1 MTALAN
7 MSRRDHRVDFL
18 RGLAL
23 ASIFINHVPGNLYES
38 LTHKNFGFS
47 DAAEVFVVLAGFA
60 SAYAYFARYQKG
72 DTGEA
77 SLKALRR
84 AGALYM
90 GHIATTLAGIAL
102 FCAAAIYF
110 ARPGYI
116 DDTIIY
122 MNTKPLMDDPVRG
135 IIGLV
140 TLGHQLGYFN
150 ILPMYMAILAS
161 LPLIMWLG
169 RRSLNLLL
177 AVSLIVWALAGWF
190 AIDFPNY
197 PGQAPRD
204 FLDLVTDPGK
214 DGWFFNPF
222 AWQALFVI
230 GFILGEWQRRGDTL
244 RFNPWIFAAAAAYL
258 VLAYFYYP
266 LDWFFHKSG
275 IGNDLPL
282 RLWGFDKGYVGVPRF
297 LHVLALG
304 YVVMMSPLGRLM
316 HRIPASNFLTSMGRH
331 SLPVFCWG
339 TLLSMAGAVA
349 RYEIGGSFIV
359 DTIIIASGL
368 AIQGLLAR
376 FLDARRP
383 APPAPRPEPQTYPAS
398 GRVADVI

>member
-1 MTALAN
+1 MTAAAPTL
-7 MSRRDHRVDFL
+7 RRDHRVDFL

-23 ASIFINHVPGNLYES
+23 ASIFINHVPGNIYES
-38 LTHKNFGFS
+38 FTHKNFGFS
-47 DAAEVFVVLAGFA
+47 DAAEVFVMLAGFA
-60 SAYAYFARYQKG
+60 SAYAYFARYQRG
-72 DTGEA
+72 DTREA
-77 SLKALRR
+77 SQKALKR
-84 AGALYM
+84 AGTLYM
-90 GHIATTLAGIAL
+90 SHVVTTIAGIAL
-102 FCAAAIYF
+102 FCVAAIYF
-110 ARPGYI
+110 VRPGYI

-135 IIGLV
+135 MIGLA

-150 ILPMYMAILAS
+150 ILPMYMAILAG
-161 LPLIMWLG
+161 LPIIMWLA
-169 RRSLNLLL
+169 RRGLGVLF
-177 AVSLIVWALAGWF
+177 AVSMALWALAGWF

-197 PGQAPRD
+197 PGHAPRD
-204 FLDLVTDPGK
+204 LVDLITDPGK

-230 GFILGEWQRRGDTL
+230 GFILGEWQRRGETL
-244 RFNPWIFAAAAAYL
+244 RFNPWLFAAAATYL

-266 LDWFFHKSG
+266 LDWFFHKTG
-275 IGNDLPL
+275 IDLPL
-282 RLWGFDKGYVGVPRF
+282 RLWGFDKGYVGAPRF

-304 YVVMMSPLGRLM
+304 YVLMMSPLGRWM
-316 HRIPASNFLTSMGRH
+316 HRIPSSNFLTSMGRH

-359 DTIIIASGL
+359 DTVIIAVGL

-376 FLDARRP
+376 NLDGRRP
-383 APPAPRPEPQTYPAS
+383 APPAPRANPAS
-398 GRVADVI
+398 GPVADVI